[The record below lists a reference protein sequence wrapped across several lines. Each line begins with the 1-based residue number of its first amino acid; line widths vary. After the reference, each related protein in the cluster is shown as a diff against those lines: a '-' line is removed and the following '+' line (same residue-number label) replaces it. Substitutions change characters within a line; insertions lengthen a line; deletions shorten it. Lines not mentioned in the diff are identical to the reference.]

1 MARCH
6 WRFVVRGANG
16 AAIQNAAVYV
26 YQPDTTTAF
35 TGSAYDAYTGGSAAA
50 NPFITNAQGEVEGW
64 FDTAQRVD
72 VLVTDNSDTAYYSG
86 TTSTISFTSFTEHD
100 NIAPA
105 IADVPTSVGEA
116 GDVAVTLVNPFTAVS
131 AVAGATGEWADAAH
145 VHPYTALTP
154 SAPTQAALS
163 AGGAGTGT
171 DPAREDHYHPLS
183 VSMMPVT
190 QLALTNTTT
199 ETAVVYLPI
208 AANTVAAGS
217 TFRFYVP
224 FYTTNSTNS
233 RVLTWRVRWGANGTP
248 SGGVAV
254 GGSIAIG
261 GSTTAGTKDAGYLEG
276 VVTIRTIG
284 ATGTAVADLRGFEA
298 LSVTTAVPVFV
309 ASADTGNATIDTTAQ
324 KDLIISAAWGTAST
338 DVTLYVTDAAIW
350 QVC

>member
-86 TTSTISFTSFTEHD
+86 TTSTISFTSFTERD
-100 NIAPA
+100 NIRPA

-116 GDVAVTLVNPFTAVS
+116 GDVVATLVNPFTAVTG
-131 AVAGATGEWADAAH
+131 AAGATGEWADAAH
-145 VHPYTALTP
+145 VHPYSALTP
-154 SAPTQAALS
+154 DVPVLGRTTAS
-163 AGGAGTGT
+163 AGTGT
-171 DPAREDHYHPLS
+171 DPAREDHIHPIS
-183 VSMMPVT
+183 GGTMPVS
-190 QLALTNTTT
+190 QLALSNSTT
-199 ETAVVYLPI
+199 ETAAAYLPI
-208 AANTVAAGS
+208 AANSVAVGS
-217 TFRFYVP
+217 TFKFYVP
-224 FYTTNSTNS
+224 FYTTNSTTS

-248 SGGVAV
+248 SGGVAL
-254 GGSIAIG
+254 GGSIAIT
-261 GSTTAGTKDAGYLEG
+261 GSTTAGTKDPGHIEG

-298 LSVTTAVPVFV
+298 LSVTTAVPVYV
-309 ASADTGNATIDTTAQ
+309 YSVDTSAATIDTTTQ
-324 KDLIISAAWGTAST
+324 KDLIISAAWGVADAT
-338 DVTLYVTDAAIW
+338 VTLYVTDAAIW
-350 QVC
+350 QVS